1 MAKGAGVCDNVHM
14 ERNVEPLNHSKANI
28 VKAIIVVVLFAGCL
42 FLLWRD
48 RSNRPIISEQ
58 KSGEES
64 TLVVKAINES
74 TDYTDIDV
82 QIPQFT
88 NASSVFNKKIEQY
101 IRDRITEHKIET
113 AENWQARIDTQGPD
127 GDLPKVPAGDGDKMY
142 FYAKFD
148 APEQNNNEYISILTK
163 IGGYTGGAHPY
174 EEVLAY
180 NYDVKNKKEMVLA
193 DLFSN
198 DPDYL
203 TKISNIA
210 RSVLVDR
217 FADNLLDEDFDSVTE
232 RKDYVENT
240 IKTMVYEGT
249 DANKPENFANFTFN
263 KNELTIHFGQYQV
276 APYVFGLQDV
286 VIPLPLK

>member
-1 MAKGAGVCDNVHM
+1 M
-14 ERNVEPLNHSKANI
+14 ERNIEPLHHSKANL
-28 VKAIIVVVLFAGCL
+28 VKAVIVAVLFTACL

-48 RSNRPIISEQ
+48 RINRPIISEQ
-58 KSGEES
+58 KIGEES
-64 TLVVKAINES
+64 TVVTKTIKES

-88 NASSVFNKKIEQY
+88 NASNVFNKKIEQY
-101 IRDRITEHKIET
+101 IRDRITEHKTET

-127 GDLPKVPAGDGDKMY
+127 GDLPKVPASDGDKMY

-148 APEQNNNEYISILTK
+148 APEQNNNEYISILTRM
-163 IGGYTGGAHPY
+163 GGYTGGAHPY

-180 NYDVKNKKEMVLA
+180 NYDVKNKKEVVLA
-193 DLFSN
+193 DLFPN
-198 DPDYL
+198 DPNYL
-203 TKISNIA
+203 IKISNIA

-217 FADNLLDEDFDSVTE
+217 FADNLSDGDFDSATE

-240 IKTMVYEGT
+240 IMAMVNEGT

-263 KNELTIHFGQYQV
+263 KKELIIHFGQYQV

-286 VIPLPLK
+286 VISLPLK

>member
-1 MAKGAGVCDNVHM
+1 M
-14 ERNVEPLNHSKANI
+14 ERNIEPLKHSKENI
-28 VKAIIVVVLFAGCL
+28 IKAIVIVVLFAGCL
-42 FLLWRD
+42 FLLWNERANSPETGD
-48 RSNRPIISEQ
+48 I
-58 KSGEES
+58 KTGEES
-64 TLVVKAINES
+64 TLVVKTISET

-88 NASSVFNKKIEQY
+88 NASGVFNKKIEQY
-101 IRDRITEHKIET
+101 VRERITEHKTET

-127 GDLPKVPAGDGDKMY
+127 GDLPKVPTGDGDKMY

-148 APEQNNNEYISILTK
+148 APEQNNNEYISILTR

-180 NYDVKNKKEMVLA
+180 NYDVKNKKEVVLA
-193 DLFSN
+193 DLFPN
-198 DPDYL
+198 DPNYL
-203 TKISNIA
+203 IKISNIA
-210 RSVLVDR
+210 RSALIDR
-217 FADNLLDEDFDSVTE
+217 FADNLSDGDFDSANE

-240 IKTMVYEGT
+240 IRAMVNEGT
-249 DANKPENFANFTFN
+249 DANKPENFTNFTFN

-286 VIPLPLK
+286 VILLPLK